1 VEMVRPPKIIA
12 TNTVNSIQAGLFFG
26 YTAMV
31 DGLVAQMKAEAG
43 EEPPVIA
50 TGGLSA
56 VIASGSS
63 AIDRVDPLLAMKGL
77 RILYER
83 NR

>member
-1 VEMVRPPKIIA
+1 MDY
-12 TNTVNSIQAGLFFG
+12 GLF
-26 YTAMV
+26 AHI
-31 DGLVAQMKAEAG
+31 KAEAG
-43 EEPPVIA
+43 EDPPVIA

-63 AIDRVDPLLAMKGL
+63 AVDRVDPLLAMKGL